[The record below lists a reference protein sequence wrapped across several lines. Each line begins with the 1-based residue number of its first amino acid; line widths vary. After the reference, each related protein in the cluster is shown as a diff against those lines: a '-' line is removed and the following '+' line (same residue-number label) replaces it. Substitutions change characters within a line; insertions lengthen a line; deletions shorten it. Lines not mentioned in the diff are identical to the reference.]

1 MGSAWCHPLKA
12 SEFDY
17 AQFLLS
23 FSKAG
28 QMKVQF
34 SRYIACGIN
43 KSIESMLSFL
53 KQAHV
58 ASPRES

>member
-1 MGSAWCHPLKA
+1 
-12 SEFDY
+12 
-17 AQFLLS
+17 
-23 FSKAG
+23 
-28 QMKVQF
+28 MKVQF